1 MPKRSSN
8 AATAA
13 SRAGRRSF
21 RHSGKAPPSATPR
34 AISRLSATV
43 TLVKICG
50 TWNEREM
57 PAAMTARGG
66 SFVISR
72 PRNAI
77 VPLLGFR

>member
-1 MPKRSSN
+1 MLRPRRT
-8 AATAA
+8 ARGCAAVATAG
-13 SRAGRRSF
+13 RAALGD
-21 RHSGKAPPSATPR
+21 AQ
-34 AISRLSATV
+34 AISTLSATV
-43 TLVKICG
+43 ALVKICG

-72 PRNAI
+72 PRKAI